1 MKNKI
6 ILLGLS
12 LGVVLSIYGC
22 STSGMFTSIN
32 STNVE
37 LRQANYKIV
46 ATNVSGVSESGYL
59 IGITIPSGSVT
70 NTLALVRVSGT
81 GMLYKE
87 ALENLWDNFKK
98 TYGNIEG
105 EKLALVN
112 VRYDTDALNLF
123 LYTSAKIYVRA
134 DVIRFE

>member
-6 ILLGLS
+6 ILLGLFLS
-12 LGVVLSIYGC
+12 VVLFIYGC

-46 ATNVSGVSESGYL
+46 ATNVSGESEAGYL
-59 IGITIPSGSVT
+59 IGITIPSGSLT
-70 NTLALVRVSGT
+70 NTLAFVRVSGT

-87 ALENLWDNFKK
+87 ALENLWDNYKEK
-98 TYGNIEG
+98 YGNIEG

>member
-6 ILLGLS
+6 ILLGLFLS
-12 LGVVLSIYGC
+12 VVLFIYGC

-46 ATNVSGVSESGYL
+46 ATNVSGESEAGYL
-59 IGITIPSGSVT
+59 IGITIPSGSLT
-70 NTLALVRVSGT
+70 NTLAFVRVSGT

-87 ALENLWDNFKK
+87 ALENLWDNYKEK
-98 TYGNIEG
+98 YGNIEG

-112 VRYDTDALNLF
+112 VRYDTDALNLL

-134 DVIRFE
+134 DVVRFE

>member
-1 MKNKI
+1 MKSKI
-6 ILLGLS
+6 ILSSLFLS
-12 LGVVLSIYGC
+12 FLLFIYGC

-46 ATNVSGVSESGYL
+46 ATNISGEADAGYL
-59 IGITIPSGSVT
+59 IGVTIPSGPVT
-70 NTLALVRVSGT
+70 NTLAFVRVNGT

-87 ALENLWDNFKK
+87 ALENLWENYEKK
-98 TYGNIEG
+98 YGKVEG
-105 EKLALVN
+105 ERLALVN
-112 VRYDTDALNLF
+112 VRYDTDASNF
-123 LYTSAKIYVRA
+123 ILYTSAKIYIRA

>member
-6 ILLGLS
+6 ILLGLFLS
-12 LGVVLSIYGC
+12 VVLFIYGC

-46 ATNVSGVSESGYL
+46 ATNVSGESEAGYL
-59 IGITIPSGSVT
+59 IGITIPSGSLT
-70 NTLALVRVSGT
+70 NTLAFVRVSGT

-87 ALENLWDNFKK
+87 ALENLWDNYKEK
-98 TYGNIEG
+98 YGNIEG

-123 LYTSAKIYVRA
+123 LYTSARIYVRA